1 MGSIKV
7 TCEVNASAEKVWEIV
22 SDVDNDPQYWTGL
35 NAVRSVRKE
44 ENLVER
50 EVKVGFMGNEGRQ
63 TIRLNP
69 KESIDLTMTK
79 GPLKGSRQ
87 MRLIPSKDGKTTKL
101 AVEWDFQFS
110 GVPVFAR
117 DFVKS
122 QIEGG
127 TKEALEKIASA
138 AGGLSSSPKVVLLS
152 SSK

>member
-1 MGSIKV
+1 MVSIKA

-22 SDVDNDPQYWTGL
+22 SDVDNDPLYWSGL
-35 NAVRSVRKE
+35 NAIRNVRKE

-79 GPLKGSRQ
+79 GPLRGSRQ
-87 MRLIPSKDGKTTKL
+87 MRLIPSKDGKRTKL
-101 AVEWDFQFS
+101 DVEWDFQFS

-117 DFVKS
+117 GFVKS

-127 TKEALEKIASA
+127 TKEALEKVASA
-138 AGGLSSSPKVVLLS
+138 AEGSSSSPKVALV